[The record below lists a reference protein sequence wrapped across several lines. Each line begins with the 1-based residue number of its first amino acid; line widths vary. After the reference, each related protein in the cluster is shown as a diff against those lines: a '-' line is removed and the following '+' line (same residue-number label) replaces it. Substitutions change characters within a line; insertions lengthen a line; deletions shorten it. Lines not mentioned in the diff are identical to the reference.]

1 MLCCMLGCDEVEVIE
16 QPLQSQQGYI
26 YFNTEV
32 STRGELVEELN
43 EKSFGITAYNYTGE
57 WSFVKV
63 QANPN
68 VFQSHGQ
75 EVTWDGGM
83 HTYTPLVPWDA
94 SKKYAFFGYYPH
106 GNSNVI
112 LSDKNVEGTPYI
124 DFTLPNTLNAMV
136 DVMTA
141 SLMDTDNSSSNAVG
155 LTFKHRLTAMDVQ
168 ARNFHEQGYSIRIK
182 SLTMRFDS
190 LLYNKVRLPL
200 DDALEITRSSTNNW
214 TKIQTYQL
222 VSNSNPITIEPAGTT
237 TGSAPAISITN
248 NSSLIFIPQEA
259 DATGKFLRGNVSM
272 TYDVIEGNRTNT
284 KTFTTNFD
292 VGKSLLAGRKYYFL
306 INFSTTSVSI
316 AIVDSGEWTDKNI
329 EIEFE

>member
-1 MLCCMLGCDEVEVIE
+1 MCGCDKVEVME
-16 QPLQSQQGYI
+16 QPIQLQQGYI
-26 YFNTEV
+26 CFNTEV
-32 STRGELVEELN
+32 STRGELVEYLSG
-43 EKSFGITAYNYTGE
+43 KSFGITAYNYTGE

-94 SKKYAFFGYYPH
+94 SKKYAFFGYYPY
-106 GNSNVI
+106 GNSNVV
-112 LSDKNVEGTPYI
+112 LSDKDIEGTPYI
-124 DFTLPNTLNAMV
+124 DFTLPHTLNEMV

-141 SLMDTDNSSSNAVG
+141 SLIDTDNSSSNAVG

-168 ARNFHEQGYSIRIK
+168 AQNFHEQGYTIRIN
-182 SLTMRFDS
+182 SMSMRFDN

-200 DDALEITRSSTNNW
+200 DDALDITRSATNNW
-214 TKIQTYQL
+214 TKIQSYQL
-222 VSNSNPITIEPAGTT
+222 VSDSNPITIEPAGTI
-237 TGSAPAISITN
+237 TGSTPTVSVTN
-248 NSSLIFIPQEA
+248 NSSLIFIPQEV
-259 DATGKFLRGNVSM
+259 DARGNFLRGNVSI
-272 TYDVIEGNRTNT
+272 TYDEIEGNMINS
-284 KTFTTNFD
+284 KTFTTDFD
-292 VGKSLLAGRKYYFL
+292 LGKSLLAGRKYYFL